1 MTTSASFER
10 SSLIL
15 TGLLV
20 AWETPKFWRVNTISE
35 KKRARE
41 KRETVRLHE

>member
-20 AWETPKFWRVNTISE
+20 AWETPKFWLVNTISE